1 VSFGS
6 RIRPDGLFAKS
17 RYRCVPPSGVAAA
30 HVFTLPKRAPWHL
43 NPDGTMCA
51 NCSHEPGRTDG
62 APTALRSLY
71 SVPEVARLL
80 VETGTGTSL
89 RLASRNLRIENNR
102 LSHDDAGRPYHSRQN
117 ALAADYVD
125 RYGPTIVS
133 ATRPSRWP
141 RFLILDSVPLN
152 MRMRDAEA
160 VGLPFDTEGGAV
172 LAAAGTD
179 DPQRP
184 AKAWHACLAGNETG
198 ESWFDLLDSIPPDTA
213 PEWVV
218 ADDATAIRNA
228 VMEKWPDAVFYP
240 CIYHLRERGKL
251 AATADG
257 LNYDRAVGPALETC
271 LRSTD
276 DWDRLRTLAQPHGG
290 GSLWA
295 WIEATEP
302 TARTLEGLRR
312 RFPPGVPESN
322 GAAEYVVAAIRDRNG
337 ARKRNFQNARRLSIL
352 VELMRADVA
361 GAASVRAYIRVLR
374 AAQQKA
380 DWSLGSADDREWR
393 AYQDPLD
400 QVSSMTQLMLDARE
414 RAKRETT
421 ASATESQARGIAR
434 KLVEANAERVLLG
447 VEPWELTSGMAVP
460 TAKIPKGTKLSAF
473 PELLRDWDPS
483 NEYDPTQLTY
493 GMDVA
498 IKWICAVC
506 GHRWTT
512 PLNQR
517 TLRRS
522 RCTVCHRSWATPT
535 TSLAALHPALIA
547 VEWAREENLPQTPE
561 RLTERSPSTVLW
573 SCRESPELHPLFRMS
588 PVTRVK
594 YDKEGRTACPDCRRQ
609 AAAKKRARTR
619 HDAMVRAAPP
629 PAIIGFDP
637 DEDLPF

>member
-1 VSFGS
+1 LETRVGRPLTQGPRPTCPQGHLGHVVSFGS

-17 RYRCVPPSGVAAA
+17 RYRCVPSSGVSAV

-102 LSHDDAGRPYHSRQN
+102 LSHDDAGRSYYSRQN

-125 RYGPTIVS
+125 RYGPTIVA

-179 DPQRP
+179 DSQRP

-198 ESWFDLLDSIPPDTA
+198 ESWFDLLDSIPTDTA

-271 LRSTD
+271 FRSTD
-276 DWDRLRTLAQPHGG
+276 DWDRLRTLAQPPRGRVVVGMDRGDRRDRSH
-290 GSLWA
+290 
-295 WIEATEP
+295 
-302 TARTLEGLRR
+302 AR
-312 RFPPGVPESN
+312 
-322 GAAEYVVAAIRDRNG
+322 GAAPALPSGRSREQRGGRVRRGRDPRSD
-337 ARKRNFQNARRLSIL
+337 RRPQAQLPERPSA
-352 VELMRADVA
+352 VDPGRAD
-361 GAASVRAYIRVLR
+361 
-374 AAQQKA
+374 
-380 DWSLGSADDREWR
+380 
-393 AYQDPLD
+393 
-400 QVSSMTQLMLDARE
+400 
-414 RAKRETT
+414 
-421 ASATESQARGIAR
+421 ARGR
-434 KLVEANAERVLLG
+434 G
-447 VEPWELTSGMAVP
+447 
-460 TAKIPKGTKLSAF
+460 
-473 PELLRDWDPS
+473 
-483 NEYDPTQLTY
+483 
-493 GMDVA
+493 
-498 IKWICAVC
+498 
-506 GHRWTT
+506 
-512 PLNQR
+512 
-517 TLRRS
+517 
-522 RCTVCHRSWATPT
+522 RCRIGPC
-535 TSLAALHPALIA
+535 LHP
-547 VEWAREENLPQTPE
+547 RTPG
-561 RLTERSPSTVLW
+561 SPA
-573 SCRESPELHPLFRMS
+573 
-588 PVTRVK
+588 
-594 YDKEGRTACPDCRRQ
+594 EG
-609 AAAKKRARTR
+609 
-619 HDAMVRAAPP
+619 
-629 PAIIGFDP
+629 
-637 DEDLPF
+637 